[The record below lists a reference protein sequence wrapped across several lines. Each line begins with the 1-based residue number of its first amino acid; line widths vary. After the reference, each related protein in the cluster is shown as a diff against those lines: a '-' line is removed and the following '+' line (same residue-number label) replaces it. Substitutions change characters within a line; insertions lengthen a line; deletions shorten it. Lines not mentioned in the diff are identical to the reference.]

1 MENQSYIEIL
11 QKYNNKIVWEK
22 NNVPAN
28 CRRDDYQASMR
39 P

>member
-1 MENQSYIEIL
+1 MENQSYMEIL
-11 QKYNNKIVWEK
+11 QKYNNKIVLRK

-28 CRRDDYQASMR
+28 CRRDDYQASIR

>member
-11 QKYNNKIVWEK
+11 QKYNNMIVWEK

-28 CRRDDYQASMR
+28 CRGDDYQASMR

>member
-11 QKYNNKIVWEK
+11 QKYNNKIVLPK

-28 CRRDDYQASMR
+28 SRRDDYQASIR